1 VTTIG
6 IYAFLYCKNLT
17 TVTFSPGSNLTTI
30 GNYAFNGCPNLATV
44 NFNSN
49 PSIGTSAFQNG
60 ATVTMNLTANAA
72 GGAKWTTFY
81 NQNYSFAA
89 DENTE
94 VFKVALSGTELTLNK
109 VANGIVD
116 AGTAVVLKTT
126 GDNNP
131 VMTKTTT
138 ASSDEQD
145 NDLTGVSAA
154 AGVENDGTFYVL
166 NSGSQ
171 GVGFYKMKS
180 GKTVGVGKAY
190 LTYTAGAREFFDF
203 NETTSISEELRVKS
217 EEFLCEQARAN
228 TAPVYDLQGRRVSQ
242 PTKGLYIVNG
252 KKVFINK

>member
-1 VTTIG
+1 MQHLGSIDIPAGVTSIG
-6 IYAFLYCKNLT
+6 EYAFINC
-17 TVTFSPGSNLTTI
+17 SE
-30 GNYAFNGCPNLATV
+30 LATV
-44 NFNSN
+44 TLNSN
-49 PSIGTSAFQNG
+49 PSIGTDAFQNG
-60 ATVTMNLTANAA
+60 ATVTMNPTANAA

-89 DENTE
+89 DEYTE
-94 VFKVALSGTELTLNK
+94 VFKVALSGDELTMNK
-109 VANGIVD
+109 VNNGIVD
-116 AGTAVVLKTT
+116 KNTAVVLKTT
-126 GDNNP
+126 GDNP

-138 ASSDEQD
+138 ASGDTQA
-145 NDLTGVSAA
+145 NDLTGVSDA
-154 AGVENDGTFYVL
+154 AGVENNGTFYVL
-166 NSGSQ
+166 NNGSQ

-217 EEFLCEQARAN
+217 EEFA

>member
-1 VTTIG
+1 
-6 IYAFLYCKNLT
+6 
-17 TVTFSPGSNLTTI
+17 
-30 GNYAFNGCPNLATV
+30 
-44 NFNSN
+44 
-49 PSIGTSAFQNG
+49 
-60 ATVTMNLTANAA
+60 MNLTANAA

-89 DENTE
+89 DANTE

-109 VANGIVD
+109 VADGIVD

-126 GDNNP
+126 GDNP
-131 VMTKTTT
+131 VMTKTT
-138 ASSDEQD
+138 ASGDEQA
-145 NDLTGVSAA
+145 NDLTGVSDA

-171 GVGFYKMKS
+171 GVGFYKLKS

-190 LTYTAGAREFFDF
+190 LTYTAGAREFFGF

-217 EEFLCEQARAN
+217 EEFY